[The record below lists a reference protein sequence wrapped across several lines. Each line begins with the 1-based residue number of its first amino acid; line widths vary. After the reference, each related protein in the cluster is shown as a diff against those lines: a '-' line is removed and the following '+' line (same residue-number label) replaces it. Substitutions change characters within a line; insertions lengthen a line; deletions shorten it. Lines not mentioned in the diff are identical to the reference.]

1 MWDVITPQEAAELVK
16 KVVDPRKAANLLA
29 KRARRLRE
37 DAGIKIDDI
46 TVTVVDLNHESPL
59 REIPPAAAAGCGCGC
74 VIA

>member
-59 REIPPAAAAGCGCGC
+59 REIPPPAAAAGCGC